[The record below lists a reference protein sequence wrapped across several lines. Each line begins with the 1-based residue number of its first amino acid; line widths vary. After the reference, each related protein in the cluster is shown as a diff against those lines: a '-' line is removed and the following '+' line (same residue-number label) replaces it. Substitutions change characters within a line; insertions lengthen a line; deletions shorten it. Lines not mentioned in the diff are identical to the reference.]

1 MAPGGV
7 AADVGAIL
15 LFLGIDSNALLIPP
29 LRPAAAADKLGSAR
43 AEEVLL
49 RGPALPLTSF
59 SLSLAI
65 GSRLTNSLCSN

>member
-1 MAPGGV
+1 MAPGDVAAVVGV
-7 AADVGAIL
+7 A
-15 LFLGIDSNALLIPP
+15 LFLLGTDSNALLIPP
-29 LRPAAAADKLGSAR
+29 LKPAAAADKLGSAR

-49 RGPALPLTSF
+49 RGPALPFTSF